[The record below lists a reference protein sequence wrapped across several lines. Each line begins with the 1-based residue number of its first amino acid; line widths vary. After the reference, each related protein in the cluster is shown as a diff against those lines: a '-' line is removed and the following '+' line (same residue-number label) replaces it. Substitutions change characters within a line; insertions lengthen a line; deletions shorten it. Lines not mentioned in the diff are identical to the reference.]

1 MWPLLSFHYLRSTSW
16 STSTSK
22 SLLPDEKHWTGAIP
36 RYITILIN
44 EIVRDD
50 QSFFYLNVCDIIRYV
65 IEQQVGDQCA
75 QWLLGFS
82 LETHRN
88 LLRGPF

>member
-50 QSFFYLNVCDIIRYV
+50 QSFFYLNVCDV

-82 LETHRN
+82 LGTHRN